1 MNNKDIIKLRK
12 QLEKELDQSRFEH
25 SLGVE
30 YTSACMAFLYG
41 EDVEKARVAGLLHDC
56 AKCMDDDDKIK
67 IMEKSGFPPLQEEL
81 DNHSLL
87 HAKCGAIVARDDYE
101 IEDEDIL
108 NAIRFHTVGRPN
120 MSVLEKI
127 VYVADFIE
135 PCRKKLMIM
144 DGVRKAAFTD
154 LDQALLWIMESVT
167 GYVQSQGKPVA
178 PSSVAAYEYYK
189 NQVKIDKNIR
199 DLYKPE

>member
-12 QLEKELDQSRFEH
+12 KLEKELDPERFEH

-30 YTSACMAFLYG
+30 YTSACLAFIYG
-41 EDVEKARVAGLLHDC
+41 VQVEKARIAGLLHDC
-56 AKCMDDDDKIK
+56 AKCFSNDDKIK
-67 IMEKSGFPPLQEEL
+67 TMEKAGFPPLQEEL
-81 DNHSLL
+81 DNTSLL
-87 HAKCGAIVARDDYE
+87 HAKCGAIVARDDYD

-120 MSVLEKI
+120 MSTLEKI
-127 VYVADFIE
+127 VYIADFIE
-135 PCRKKLMIM
+135 PCRKQLKIM
-144 DGVRKAAFTD
+144 DAVRKAAFID
-154 LDQALLWIMESVT
+154 LDQTLLWIMESVT
-167 GYVQSQGKPVA
+167 GYVQSQGKTVA

-189 NQVKIDKNIR
+189 NQIKIDKAIR